1 MFSVPGSQIKS
12 SWKFTRLIYHHT
24 CMYHQLFKDCGSCIE
39 GTHWLNALCDD
50 SDGNAH
56 SHDASNGVGN
66 GNTEVSVDD
75 DNDDDDNDALVMTVM
90 SEDSQLHVGCSALR
104 CWRLW
109 VQQKFMVSSCAKKMN
124 KQKFKVKH

>member
-1 MFSVPGSQIKS
+1 MNKVKFSVPGSQVKS

-56 SHDASNGVGN
+56 S
-66 GNTEVSVDD
+66 DD
-75 DNDDDDNDALVMTVM
+75 VRSMLMMMTM
-90 SEDSQLHVGCSALR
+90 
-104 CWRLW
+104 
-109 VQQKFMVSSCAKKMN
+109 MVW
-124 KQKFKVKH
+124 